1 MNHKTKVMIV
11 DDHDMFRD
19 GVKLLFSTSDIA
31 EVTAEARNG
40 KEFLGMVETINP
52 DVVLMDIAM
61 PEMDGI
67 EATKLAHEKY
77 PNLKILALS
86 MFGDE
91 KYYYQMIQ
99 SGIKGF
105 VLKSSGISELQKA
118 VEEVANGKNYFSND
132 LLCKLIA
139 NLSINKTA
147 SEELHGDT
155 KEKLSKREIEV
166 LKEIALGLTND
177 EIADKLNISV
187 TTIRS
192 HRANLLSKTNSN
204 NTASLVMYAIKHK
217 LIEV

>member
-1 MNHKTKVMIV
+1 MNQKTKVMIV

-19 GVKLLFSTSDIA
+19 GVKLLFSTSDVA
-31 EVTAEARNG
+31 EVAAEARNG
-40 KEFLGMVETINP
+40 KEFLGMVESINP

-67 EATKLAHEKY
+67 EATKIAHEKY

-99 SGIKGF
+99 CGIKGF
-105 VLKSSGISELQKA
+105 VLKTSGISELQKA
-118 VEEVANGKNYFSND
+118 IGEVAKGGSYFSNE
-132 LLCKLIA
+132 LLCKLIT
-139 NLSINKTA
+139 NLSANKSA
-147 SEELHGDT
+147 SDEFLSET

-166 LKEIALGLTND
+166 LKEIAMGLTND
-177 EIADKLNISV
+177 EIADKLNISA
-187 TTIRS
+187 TTVRS

-204 NTASLVMYAIKHK
+204 NTASLVMFAIKHK
-217 LIEV
+217 LIEI